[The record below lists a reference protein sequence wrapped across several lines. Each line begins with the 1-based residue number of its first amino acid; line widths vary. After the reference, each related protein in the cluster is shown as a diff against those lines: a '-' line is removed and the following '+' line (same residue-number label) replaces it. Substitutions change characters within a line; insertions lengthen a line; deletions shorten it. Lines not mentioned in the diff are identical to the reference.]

1 MSLVRSLRR
10 GVETR
15 VPESMKPYLNA
26 VYRPLMRTIFEYRYR
41 NYDSLTVTDTGI
53 EVEFDTSEEP
63 AKNWFF
69 PGMDDGSLHEPVVT
83 RKLLDCLESDSVFFD
98 VGANVGYFSVIASEA
113 CSDVHSFE
121 IDPRLC
127 SIVESNFEKNGIDGR
142 VVNKAVSETT
152 GDEVSF
158 SPHQSGNPS
167 TNKLSTQ
174 TDTGVSVTTVSLDD
188 YAEKYNVYPD
198 VVKID
203 VEGAEGGVLSG
214 GSRVFGTDVEHIFLE
229 VHPDHIESFGYDLE
243 DIAEYLSDW
252 DYSCSLFDAHRSN
265 SDAEDVLR
273 PIDTTGIRSL
283 EENTMLLCSRER

>member
-1 MSLVRSLRR
+1 MSLVRRLRR
-10 GVETR
+10 VIEGR
-15 VPESMKPYLNA
+15 VPEATKPCLNA

-41 NYDSLTVTDTGI
+41 NYDSLTVTDTGV
-53 EVEFDTSEEP
+53 EVVFDTSEEL
-63 AKNWFF
+63 AKSWFF

-83 RKLLDCLESDSVFFD
+83 RKLLDCLKCDSVFFD
-98 VGANVGYFSVIASEA
+98 VGANVGYFSVIASE

-127 SIVESNFEKNGIDGR
+127 SIVESNFDKNGIAGR
-142 VVNKAVSETT
+142 IVNKAVSETT

-167 TNKLSTQ
+167 TNKLSTE
-174 TDTGVSVTTVSLDD
+174 TNTGVSVTTVSLDD
-188 YAEKYNVYPD
+188 YAEETNVHPD

-229 VHPDHIESFGYDLE
+229 IHPDHIESFGYRLE

-265 SDAEDVLR
+265 SDTNNVLR
-273 PIDTTGIRSL
+273 PIDTTEIRKL
-283 EENTMLLCSRER
+283 EQNTMLLCSRER